1 MSNKHV
7 HRSYLLRLW
16 RGDAT
21 TSWRAS
27 LQDVTSGEITHFA
40 NIQGLLTFIIAL
52 TEFPDPPADP
62 TGLEGPGSEF

>member
-16 RGDAT
+16 RGDAP
-21 TSWRAS
+21 SAWRAS

-52 TEFPDPPADP
+52 TESPDPPGDHI
-62 TGLEGPGSEF
+62 GMEGPRS